1 MTMHNSL
8 GLPPGASPPARL
20 SRRGLIRAGALG
32 LTASAAAPLSAC
44 AGSRTTAGSG
54 KSLAFMYWGSTYED
68 QIVRQMLDGFSQQYD
83 VPTIPRFTPGSNDQ
97 YDTKLNVLVAAG
109 EAPDVLYSHEHMAY
123 NLAERGLAYN
133 LFPAFDTHPELANR
147 FPGSYY
153 FWDDGKCLGNETGL
167 TVNCL
172 YYLKPAF
179 DEAGVQYPPSTAK
192 EAWDWDTFVDNARA
206 LTLDAEGRH
215 PEDNGFDPSHVAQ
228 YGVSGFFNS
237 NAWYAMVRA
246 NGGDLTTK
254 DGTEYALDSPEAIEA
269 LQHLQDL
276 IHLHHVAPIPKPG
289 GSSGS
294 DTSAD
299 FRSGK
304 VAMAFDGTWT
314 MLNLNQQNIDYGIG
328 VHPKHQE
335 TLSLQFSGCTM
346 INNRT
351 PIPQEATDFY
361 VHHNDPRALPELFTS
376 GLWLPLDMKYYTEPE
391 DIAFWTDN
399 ENHPPEFR
407 TAVMDY
413 LQTNTVTSFV
423 QTLRNMSR
431 IRDVLFP
438 AIEVIQ
444 QGHESAADVCTSLRD
459 KIQPLLAG
467 AYPNPMEKR

>member
-1 MTMHNSL
+1 VL
-8 GLPPGASPPARL
+8 GG
-20 SRRGLIRAGALG
+20 GALAAA
-32 LTASAAAPLSAC
+32 ASALSSC
-44 AGSRTTAGSG
+44 AVGEGTAGGGNSI
-54 KSLAFMYWGSTYED
+54 AFMYWGSTYED
-68 QIVRQMLDGFSQQYD
+68 AVVRQMLDAFTTDTGL
-83 VPTIPRFTPGSNDQ
+83 PTSARFTPGSGDQ
-97 YDTKLNVLVAAG
+97 YDTKLNVLIASG
-109 EAPDVLYSHEHMAY
+109 DAPDVLYSHEYMAF
-123 NLAERGLAYN
+123 NLAERGLAHN
-133 LFPAFDTHPELANR
+133 LYPDFDKYPELANR

-153 FWDDGKCLGNETGL
+153 FWEEDKCLGNETGL

-172 YYLKPAF
+172 YYMKPAF
-179 DEAGVQYPPSTAK
+179 DAAGLEYPPATA
-192 EAWDWDTFVDNARA
+192 EDAWEWDTFLENAMA
-206 LTLDAEGRH
+206 LTIDS
-215 PEDNGFDPSHVAQ
+215 NGKSPGDTGFNPDHVSQ

-246 NGGDLTTK
+246 NGGDLTSE

-276 IHLHHVAPIPKPG
+276 IHTHHVSPIPKPG

-294 DTSAD
+294 DTSTD

-314 MLNLNQQNIDYGIG
+314 MLNLNEQDIPYGIG

-335 TLSLQFSGCTM
+335 SLSLQFSGCTM
-346 INNRT
+346 INGKT
-351 PIPQEATDFY
+351 PIPEKATEFY
-361 VHHNDPRALPELFTS
+361 LYHNDPRNLPELFTS

-413 LQTNTVTSFV
+413 MQTNTVTSFI
-423 QTLRNMSR
+423 QRLRNMSR

-444 QGHESAADVCTSLRD
+444 QGHESA
-459 KIQPLLAG
+459 
-467 AYPNPMEKR
+467 